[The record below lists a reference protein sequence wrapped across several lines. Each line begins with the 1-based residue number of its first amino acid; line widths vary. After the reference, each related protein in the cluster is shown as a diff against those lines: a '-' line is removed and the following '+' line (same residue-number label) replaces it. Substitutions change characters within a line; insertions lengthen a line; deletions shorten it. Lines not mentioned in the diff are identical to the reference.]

1 MRWLKNERGT
11 VMKDKRIGV
20 AVDDKV
26 YYKVRFA
33 AKAENRSV
41 AGLIRYLLNRY
52 LENYERE
59 KGNIKF

>member
-1 MRWLKNERGT
+1 
-11 VMKDKRIGV
+11 MKDKRISV